1 MGAAPLLSNSML
13 YFGKIEPCV
22 WNLALPKCLPA
33 FIEQDNLFLFE
44 CCLDSILKPWLE
56 ALFLSWQL
64 IRLQQ
69 TFPFLALTLR
79 ATSGTGTRDWRQPPW
94 MCKII
99 QTGQAAEI
107 PQNLANST
115 LLAILKLAPTA
126 PACCYRSSVQPALW
140 AHNYSL
146 LCLSCKY
153 QRVLCFIYP
162 SVTVLC
168 PSIKITLKFYKIHRQ
183 HTTPWFLS
191 RLQEKFLVSRY
202 TGWLYTPPAGVSL
215 ESFTLILTF
224 H

>member
-1 MGAAPLLSNSML
+1 MGATPLLSNSML

-33 FIEQDNLFLFE
+33 SIEQDNLFLFE

-64 IRLQQ
+64 LDYSRP
-69 TFPFLALTLR
+69 FPFWLLHL
-79 ATSGTGTRDWRQPPW
+79 GPPQVQVPDWRQPPW

-107 PQNLANST
+107 PQNLVNST

-146 LCLSCKY
+146 LCLSYKY

-168 PSIKITLKFYKIHRQ
+168 PSIKITLKFYKIHSQ
-183 HTTPWFLS
+183 HTTLWFLS